1 MKSVEDSNGFFMYP
15 WLFLREVL
23 GDLYEGLAYLSSVG
37 RSSTNCCM
45 IIYQLVDDKDVRR
58 KGVVLR
64 VEIGKDSRE
73 NA

>member
-37 RSSTNCCM
+37 RSSTNW
-45 IIYQLVDDKDVRR
+45 
-58 KGVVLR
+58 
-64 VEIGKDSRE
+64 
-73 NA
+73 

>member
-45 IIYQLVDDKDVRR
+45 IFQRLLHDH
-58 KGVVLR
+58 LQW
-64 VEIGKDSRE
+64 
-73 NA
+73 

>member
-45 IIYQLVDDKDVRR
+45 IFQRLLHDHPP
-58 KGVVLR
+58 
-64 VEIGKDSRE
+64 IGG
-73 NA
+73 

>member
-45 IIYQLVDDKDVRR
+45 IIQRPLEDEGER
-58 KGVVLR
+58 KNWLTDTGEKR
-64 VEIGKDSRE
+64 KR
-73 NA
+73 

>member
-1 MKSVEDSNGFFMYP
+1 MKSVEDSNGFFGFP
-15 WLFLREVL
+15 WRFLREVL
-23 GDLYEGLAYLSSVG
+23 GDLYEGLAYLSSNG
-37 RSSTNCCM
+37 CCM

>member
-23 GDLYEGLAYLSSVG
+23 GDLYEDLAYLSAVG

-45 IIYQLVDDKDVRR
+45 IIQRPLEDEGER
-58 KGVVLR
+58 KNWLTDTGEKR
-64 VEIGKDSRE
+64 KR
-73 NA
+73 

>member
-23 GDLYEGLAYLSSVG
+23 GDLYEDLAYLSAVG

-45 IIYQLVDDKDVRR
+45 IVQRPLEDEGER
-58 KGVVLR
+58 KNWLTDTGEKR
-64 VEIGKDSRE
+64 KR
-73 NA
+73 

>member
-45 IIYQLVDDKDVRR
+45 IIQQLLEDEGER
-58 KGVVLR
+58 KNWLTDTDEKR
-64 VEIGKDSRE
+64 KR
-73 NA
+73 